1 MKRIVIDTNVLTGAM
16 LSRAGDNRKVL
27 RACLEGRVRPIVGQA
42 LICEYED
49 VLSRSV
55 VFRNCILSTTE
66 RFELL
71 DAVLSVSDWVKIY
84 FSWRPNLRD
93 EGDNHLVE
101 LAVAGSADLIVTH
114 NIRDLRAGELKFPGL
129 RIVRPHELLKELA

>member
-1 MKRIVIDTNVLTGAM
+1 M

-55 VFRNCILSTTE
+55 VFRNCVLSTAE

-101 LAVAGSADLIVTH
+101 LAVAGRADMIVTH